1 MVCLIG
7 LDQHYHMLQCR
18 YHWGWLLMPTH
29 YLTLPTLVS
38 AFSVLFVCYPLEA
51 LKWRLTHHI
60 KPMSALPRIAHTV
73 LRKKFESSKV
83 RGASG
88 RDGKGRGDGFR
99 SENFFI
105 FSQKY
110 TLNIFFA
117 YDCKIFVRSAFLAIR
132 VREKTR
138 FAHDFSRNA
147 REKSR
152 FARVFQRTE

>member
-60 KPMSALPRIAHTV
+60 YINPMSALPRIAHTV
-73 LRKKFESSKV
+73 LRKKSGLLLSCGRAPRGRGRPNSANSAESTRCSFLPRQSAPRPSLPFGPTE
-83 RGASG
+83 RGATSFIKEFVGNCHG
-88 RDGKGRGDGFR
+88 RQQWLCV
-99 SENFFI
+99 I
-105 FSQKY
+105 FG
-110 TLNIFFA
+110 
-117 YDCKIFVRSAFLAIR
+117 
-132 VREKTR
+132 
-138 FAHDFSRNA
+138 
-147 REKSR
+147 
-152 FARVFQRTE
+152 